1 MRRVAAVARAVVAR
15 LAAGVAGACLVGAL
29 SAASAGAQDVA
40 CEAGDREV
48 RALRFD
54 GNRAFSDLDLGLV
67 VVTTPSSVVSRL
79 RIIGTRRCLDPSEF
93 PRDLLRLEAYYRR
106 RGYPRAEVDT
116 TVRTVAPNAV
126 DVTFRIAEGPP
137 LRLSTLS
144 ISGLDSVRGEQN
156 LRRGFPLRP
165 GAVFDRNALEAG
177 RDTIVA
183 RLRDA
188 GYPAADALVEWS
200 TDSTRTLA
208 DASVRFVPGPFTRL
222 GRITVHVD
230 TTGGRRSRIPES
242 VVLRT
247 LGLRTGDRFSASD
260 IGEAQRTLYQ
270 TDAYRRV
277 EIRVDT
283 AGGAPDSVA
292 NLLVTVAEG
301 DLRAARVSA
310 GWATLD
316 CFRTQGDLTSYYF
329 LPRAQ
334 RLELTGR
341 VSRIGIGEPLDG
353 APDLCPQARDDIYS
367 DKLNYYVGA
376 TLRQPRL
383 FRLRRVPSLT
393 LFTSRASEYNAFR
406 RSTAIGALFSLAS
419 RPGSR
424 LPSTFTY
431 QLELGRTEANAAV
444 LCAIFSACDDSQ
456 RRFLTENR
464 PLGAIGYALTRD
476 RTDDPL
482 NPSRGT
488 LQRLTLRHSSTLTG
502 SAASQRF
509 NKVVLDASWY
519 RRLNGS
525 ALLIGHLQG
534 GALFGF
540 GPPQERLFAGGPTTV
555 RGFRQNELGPVVYL
569 VQRFDTLLAPVTG
582 APLSYLA
589 DPESVTVDRT
599 IPVGGNTLAV
609 GNLELQ
615 LRSPVLPQLLSVA
628 LFTDAGTVWDRNVRS
643 ADRTTLR
650 FTPGAGVRIRS
661 PFGSIRVDLGYNPY
675 DPIGGAAYY
684 ITNTRTRPDRTTE
697 QQLYCVAPPN
707 QLAILPPLPG
717 DVYDRQGSGRCPA
730 EFRPRPARG
739 FLRRLNPSI
748 WIGQAF

>member
-1 MRRVAAVARAVVAR
+1 
-15 LAAGVAGACLVGAL
+15 
-29 SAASAGAQDVA
+29 VA
-40 CEAGDREV
+40 CETGDREV

-79 RIIGTRRCLDPSEF
+79 RIIGTRRCLDPNEF

-116 TVRTVAPNAV
+116 IVRTVAPNAV
-126 DVTFRIAEGPP
+126 EVTFRIAEGPP
-137 LRLSTLS
+137 LRLSTLG
-144 ISGLDSVRGEQN
+144 ISGLDSVRGEPN
-156 LRRGFPLRP
+156 LQRGFPLRP

-183 RLRDA
+183 RLRDV

-208 DASVRFVPGPFTRL
+208 DASVRFVPGTFTRL
-222 GRITVHVD
+222 GRIRVQAD
-230 TTGGRRSRIPES
+230 TAGGRRPRIPEP
-242 VVLRT
+242 VIRRT
-247 LGLRTGDRFSASD
+247 LGLRTGDRFSARD

-277 EIRVDT
+277 EVRVDT

-329 LPRAQ
+329 LPHAQ

-341 VSRIGIGEPLDG
+341 VSRIGIGDPLDG
-353 APDLCPQARDDIYS
+353 APDLCPQARGDIYS

-383 FRLRRVPSLT
+383 FGLRRVPSLT

-419 RPGSR
+419 RAGTR

-444 LCAIFSACDDSQ
+444 LCAIFSACGEEQ

-482 NPSRGT
+482 NPTRGT
-488 LQRLTLRHSSTLTG
+488 VQRLSLRHSSTATG

-509 NKVVLDASWY
+509 NKAVLDATWY
-519 RRLNGS
+519 RQLDGGP
-525 ALLIGHLQG
+525 LLIGHVQG

-569 VQRFDTLLAPVTG
+569 VPRTDSLVNPITG
-582 APLSYLA
+582 DRNYFA
-589 DPESVTVDRT
+589 DPESVAVERT
-599 IPVGGNTLAV
+599 IPVGGNTLMV

-628 LFTDAGTVWDRNVRS
+628 LFTDAGTVWDRNVRT
-643 ADRTTLR
+643 ADRQTLR
-650 FTPGAGVRIRS
+650 VTPGAGVRIRS

-675 DPIGGAAYY
+675 DPIGGSAYY
-684 ITNTRTRPDRTTE
+684 IRGPERRGDGSTQLE
-697 QQLYCVAPPN
+697 LYCVAPPN
-707 QLAILPPLPG
+707 DFLVIGPTAPDVLPVQQVPA
-717 DVYDRQGSGRCPA
+717 GRSCPT